1 LGIGIGVKKKC
12 LWAADERLRWSSFR
26 SQRNILKRGNIVMK
40 MWLNK
45 PDCWGWTKAGAVK
58 KKNNGEHVSMI
69 YTSYTL
75 PIRVKARLYI
85 EGVGLRLSRQ
95 PIARVIGKILFLT
108 YAIL

>member
-1 LGIGIGVKKKC
+1 
-12 LWAADERLRWSSFR
+12 
-26 SQRNILKRGNIVMK
+26 MK